1 MVELYINK
9 LVLTVL
15 TMKKN
20 VWLSVEKAGVT
31 RKKKAYHQEFVV
43 DQFYNKFTIQNGSP
57 SKIKDGVKL
66 LKQQKSRSVT
76 SRYPGGMQWI

>member
-1 MVELYINK
+1 MLK
-9 LVLTVL
+9 KQVLL
-15 TMKKN
+15 EKKN
-20 VWLSVEKAGVT
+20 
-31 RKKKAYHQEFVV
+31 AYHQEFVV